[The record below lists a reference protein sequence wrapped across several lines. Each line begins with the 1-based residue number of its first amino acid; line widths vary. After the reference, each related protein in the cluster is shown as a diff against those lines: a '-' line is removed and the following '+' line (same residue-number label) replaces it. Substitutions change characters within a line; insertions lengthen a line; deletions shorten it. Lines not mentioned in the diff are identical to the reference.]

1 MHGATFLLLLAPT
14 SDLLLP
20 GRAKSGPAVQELVP
34 HKTTPRVPCPILNNT
49 FFHRK
54 FQGKYAISVSYFSPR
69 KEAQNFQHV

>member
-34 HKTTPRVPCPILNNT
+34 HKTTPRVPCPILSNT
-49 FFHRK
+49 F
-54 FQGKYAISVSYFSPR
+54 FQGKYTISVLSYFSPR
-69 KEAQNFQHV
+69 KETQNLQHV

>member
-49 FFHRK
+49 FFHWK
-54 FQGKYAISVSYFSPR
+54 FHDKYAISVSYLSPR